1 MKTMEQTS
9 SIDNL
14 IISLDSCNQTKGGM
28 KGPKICAAEWAIC
41 IIVHYVN
48 QFAVYTVL

>member
-14 IISLDSCNQTKGGM
+14 IISLDSYNQTKGGM
-28 KGPKICAAEWAIC
+28 KGPKICAATWAIC
-41 IIVHYVN
+41 IIVN